1 LDRPDTRENVAP
13 LCAKPLSSFWYVT
26 AMKLMITGHA
36 GLLGSKILAQSGFQT
51 YPDRRID
58 ITKPEIVRYIEKVTP
73 DIVIHCAAFTN
84 VDLCETRREKAW
96 LTNVTG
102 TENVV
107 TACTAIHA
115 KVVYISTD
123 FVFDGTGRMYTEED
137 SPNPINYYG
146 KTKLEGEKIV
156 QEMDDYII
164 VRTSV
169 LYGWHH
175 PLNFV
180 TWVLNELQNEK
191 NIRIVTDQYTCP
203 TLADNLAEVVLELCE
218 KDVTGLYHVTGTERI
233 SRYDF
238 AKKIADVFGLDASFM
253 TPVKSED
260 LAQKAPRPKDSSL
273 STQKIKAIIDTPL
286 LSVKEGLQ
294 EMKKVSP

>member
-1 LDRPDTRENVAP
+1 MLLEFVYT
-13 LCAKPLSSFWYVT
+13 KPLSSFSYVAT
-26 AMKLMITGHA
+26 MKLMITGHT
-36 GLLGSKILAQSGFQT
+36 GLLGSKILAQSGFQN
-51 YPDRRID
+51 YPERRID
-58 ITKPEIVRYIEKVTP
+58 ITTPEIVHYIEKVAP

-84 VDLCETRREKAW
+84 VDLCETQREKAW
-96 LTNVTG
+96 LINVTG
-102 TENVV
+102 TEHVV
-107 TACTAIHA
+107 TACTTIHA
-115 KVVYISTD
+115 KLVYISTD
-123 FVFDGTGRMYTEED
+123 FVFDGTGTMYTEED
-137 SPNPINYYG
+137 SPNPINHYG

-164 VRTSV
+164 ARTSV

-175 PLNFV
+175 RLNFV
-180 TWVLNELQNEK
+180 TWVLNQLQNK
-191 NIRIVTDQYTCP
+191 NHMRIVTDQYTCP

-218 KDVTGLYHVTGTERI
+218 KDVRGLYHVTGTERI

-238 AKKIADVFGLDASFM
+238 AKKIADTFGLDASFM
-253 TPVKSED
+253 TSILSED

-294 EMKKVSP
+294 EMKKVCP

>member
-1 LDRPDTRENVAP
+1 MLLEFVYT
-13 LCAKPLSSFWYVT
+13 KPLSPFSYVT
-26 AMKLMITGHA
+26 AMTLMIIGHT
-36 GLLGSKILAQSGFQT
+36 GLLGSKILAKSGFQT

-58 ITKPEIVRYIEKVTP
+58 VTTPEIAQYIEKVAP

-84 VDLCETRREKAW
+84 VDLCETQREKAW

-107 TACTAIHA
+107 TACAAIHA
-115 KVVYISTD
+115 KLVYISTD

-137 SPNPINYYG
+137 RPNPINYYG

-175 PLNFV
+175 HLNFV
-180 TWVLNELQNEK
+180 TWVLSQLQSEND
-191 NIRIVTDQYTCP
+191 IRIVTDQYTCP

-218 KDVTGLYHVTGTERI
+218 KDVTGLYHITGTERI

-238 AKKIADVFGLDASFM
+238 AKKIADSLGLDASLM
-253 TPVKSED
+253 TPIKSED

-273 STQKIKAIIDTPL
+273 STQKIKVIIDTPL